1 MLADFYYMVLVKNW
15 KINLG
20 RVYLVCKFYTAI
32 SKKAIKKKKNA
43 HSTIQKGNVEYDQ
56 YAVPDEDSSIKMNC

>member
-1 MLADFYYMVLVKNW
+1 MVLVKNW
-15 KINLG
+15 KKNLE

-43 HSTIQKGNVEYDQ
+43 HSTIHEGNVEYDQ
-56 YAVPDEDSSIKMNC
+56 YAAPDENLQ